1 MEVWRYMVEQHS
13 SSEAVITGSATHN
26 ERIEHLW
33 RDVYHCVGC
42 IFADTFR
49 ELEEGGHLDHL
60 NEIDIYCLHY
70 VYIPR
75 INSVLEEFVEPWN
88 NHSL

>member
-1 MEVWRYMVEQHS
+1 MVEQHS

-26 ERIEHLW
+26 ERIEYLW
-33 RDVYHCVGC
+33 RDVYRCVGC
-42 IFADTFR
+42 IFADTFC
-49 ELEEGGHLDHL
+49 EVEEGHLYPL

-75 INSVLEEFVEPWN
+75 INSALEEFVEPWN